1 MINKRGLSAVLAT
14 VFIILLTV
22 TAVVIVSQFAI
33 PFVRDS
39 LEGTSC
45 FKYRDYFKFDEEF
58 SFNCY
63 KPGNPKEYKL
73 SLKTNPDNVD
83 TSKVIGFDFRF
94 LEEGTATSVGTAKSV
109 HIRNKAIQSSEIYM
123 FHNPNPT
130 ANFNIP
136 LAEGTYST
144 ITYIYKTNTLY
155 GKVEVYPVLEEEK
168 LCDPSDSI
176 KLIQCP

>member
-1 MINKRGLSAVLAT
+1 MNKKGLSAVLAT

-63 KPGNPKEYKL
+63 NKGNPNQYKL
-73 SLKTNPDNVD
+73 SLKTKPDNVD

-94 LEEGTATSVGTAKSV
+94 LEEGTATSVGTAKSI
-109 HIRNKAIQSSEIYM
+109 HIRNGAQKSLDLYM
-123 FHNPNPT
+123 FHDQNKNLD
-130 ANFNIP
+130 IP

-144 ITYIYKTNTLY
+144 ITYIYNTDKLY
-155 GKVEVYPVLEEEK
+155 GKVEVYPVLKEEK
-168 LCDPSDSI
+168 LCDLSDSI
-176 KLIQCP
+176 KLIPC